1 MQAPPLFQFLP
12 AALPAPLPAVPL
24 AAPPAA
30 LPAPLPAVVFGNDA
44 FGNPVTMNG
53 VPFGILNT
61 LPSPSPALVHDDKT
75 IMYKFFC
82 DDSSH
87 DHLTDNTT
95 YARWPE
101 KYKEC
106 VQSLFPGVNLDNL
119 GIDPA
124 DRSRFKSIVTD
135 ICEENERRATALYTA
150 NKARSEAHAA
160 ISSYDSTRQGLE
172 YIRTA
177 SLAAVADFITS
188 AESGF
193 RRIVNQLMPN
203 NPDTIVQLVPRG
215 TDLTGMFPTINCQNV
230 DNFTATAEHGFGQNV
245 LITPGRFY
253 DACSRTGQTNVLQK
267 LQEWWV
273 NCVTGRSSGVY
284 APFFIDLVAQGIVTL
299 PNSYLF
305 VSLQS
310 DTTGP
315 FLLFVIRLGGIEK
328 TIKIS
333 VDQDNMCAEQDL
345 NGHYLLVGGRSLGQ
359 CFFKEIYY
367 SNSTTGSSIPP
378 VHAVTVDRLTPDYL
392 KGVNCLQ
399 VKRRKRK
406 EKPNITVATNIL
418 SLIQSAGGKQR
429 PKPKSDEGDTYNGYS
444 HNIEKLQRL
453 LTEDVNL
460 TTIGAFMLIA
470 KFLGDE
476 LVMAT
481 TPPNSIVSTS
491 DFMLCYNC
499 YLHKKNTLFSF
510 TRNGFSSTHLFMHH
524 IPTISGTATPAAAA
538 AATPSVAPDATFLRA
553 ANAVVNI
560 QDLYTPAASNT
571 AAPKKAGPKK
581 AAANKAAANKAA
593 AKKAANPFVFKKKL
607 PEVKKK
613 VKKGVLKKLF
623 KKRNFT
629 GISKHKIKGQGG
641 GAMKKFDIT
650 DDKLDMSPS
659 DIIKSIVPSNSLK
672 KIALIWKGKNISAE
686 EERGKT
692 LREIGVS
699 LNDPMYI
706 VTDDTTP
713 IQTDNT
719 SKKDTGKVKSYEKN
733 DTYSLL
739 VTSFKSMIQDFIKNL
754 EDVVKFSGGKYVSG
768 IQIEEEDSTVYSLND
783 TRNFAGRISNIISF
797 YKVIYAIPDDE
808 LVENLAETNIFR
820 ALELITPVSPF
831 IPKDKTPNVFVFL
844 LCPDWFTSVMYAKSY
859 LGKFLT
865 SPETTNIEQYVTDD
879 RNLHT
884 AFIKELNRLPKDKYT
899 PIDVVSSRDIPSI
912 NSFEVYLKCIVRVI
926 APFVTSERAFEEEFG
941 CSVDEICDL
950 LGISTDELGIK
961 FTVEDDEEE
970 EQGEQQDKGAGQEEQ
985 QTQEEEGETRELTIK
1000 KICSKIPGILST
1012 LIVAYILR
1020 ETVELELLKVVVEDG
1035 QNNIYLIK
1043 SIHQLLKKI
1052 ITYYGTFITA
1062 PEIIVSFIQG
1072 IDFKNN
1078 TLSFP
1083 GNYAQ
1088 LYECMGTYDEIGDE
1102 ITNDTMYNNFEDIS
1116 LADITFISN
1125 EILKKPE
1132 IASMSD
1138 ETELDE
1144 TMLDGIVQKYVNEFT
1159 QQLDQEQEQEQ
1170 EQQPQQSINPLG
1182 LQHKTIAP
1190 EPETVTVKTGGKSNR
1205 ISNPKQNTKYRKRYK
1220 KFVSKYIVK
1229 KKRKS
1234 NKKNNKNKTRKNR
1247 KLPKPKPK
1255 SKSKYANKTLKNKKR
1270 KTKPNKHKSKQN
1282 NKKTK
1287 TNYYNYYK
1295 HNKTLKH

>member
-1 MQAPPLFQFLP
+1 MQAPSQFQFMFQP
-12 AALPAPLPAVPL
+12 QP
-24 AAPPAA
+24 AAPPA
-30 LPAPLPAVVFGNDA
+30 PLSPVVFVNDA
-44 FGNPVTMNG
+44 FGNPVPVTMNSI
-53 VPFGILNT
+53 PFGILNT
-61 LPSPSPALVHDDKT
+61 LPSPSPPLETADKM

-95 YARWPE
+95 YDSWPE

-106 VQSLFPGVNLDNL
+106 VRYLLPGVDLNVL
-119 GIDPA
+119 GIDHA

-135 ICEENERRATALYTA
+135 ICEANKTFATALDTA
-150 NKARSEAHAA
+150 TMNSLQADAI
-160 ISSYDSTRQGLE
+160 ISSYDTTKTREGLQILRDSARDAARD
-172 YIRTA
+172 YTA
-177 SLAAVADFITS
+177 RATTNF
-188 AESGF
+188 EE
-193 RRIVNQLMPN
+193 IVNQFMPN
-203 NPDTIVQLVPRG
+203 TPNTVVQIIPRG
-215 TDLTGMFPTINCQNV
+215 TDLSPMFPTINCQNV

-253 DACSRTGQTNVLQK
+253 DACSRTGQTNLLQK
-267 LQEWWV
+267 LQDWWV
-273 NCVTGRSSGVY
+273 NCVTGSAPGQY
-284 APFFIDLVAQGIVTL
+284 APFYIDLVAQGIVTL

-305 VSLQS
+305 VSL
-310 DTTGP
+310 DATTHTP
-315 FLLFVIRLGGIEK
+315 FLLFVIKLGGIEK
-328 TIKIS
+328 TIKIR
-333 VDQDNMCAEQDL
+333 VDQDNMCAEEDL
-345 NGHYLLVGGRSLGQ
+345 NGHYLLAGGKNLGQ
-359 CFFKEIYY
+359 CFFKGIYY
-367 SNSTTGSSIPP
+367 SAQDLP
-378 VHAVTVDRLTPDYL
+378 AVTIHGLTPDYL
-392 KGVNCLQ
+392 RGVKCLQ
-399 VKRRKRK
+399 VKRRK
-406 EKPNITVATNIL
+406 EKPNIIVAPNIR

-429 PKPKSDEGDTYNGYS
+429 PKSKSDEGDNTYNGYL
-444 HNIEKLQRL
+444 HNIEHLRRL
-453 LTEDVNL
+453 LTQDENL
-460 TTIGAFMLIA
+460 TRIGAFMLIA

-481 TPPNSIVSTS
+481 TPPNSVVSTS

-510 TRNGFSSTHLFMHH
+510 TRNGFMSIHLFVHTQPH
-524 IPTISGTATPAAAA
+524 DTTTVAAAA
-538 AATPSVAPDATFLRA
+538 AAAADPSVAPDASFLRDATA
-553 ANAVVNI
+553 AVAR
-560 QDLYTPAASNT
+560 QRHYTAAPVKS
-571 AAPKKAGPKK
+571 AAPKKAAPKK
-581 AAANKAAANKAA
+581 ALAKKAA
-593 AKKAANPFVFKKKL
+593 AKKAANPFVFNEKL
-607 PEVKKK
+607 PEVQKK
-613 VKKGVLKKLF
+613 VKNSVLKKFLKF
-623 KKRNFT
+623 KKRKFT
-629 GISKHKIKGQGG
+629 GISKYRIKGQGG

-650 DDKLDMSPS
+650 DDKLDMYPS
-659 DIIKSIVPSNSLK
+659 DIIKTIVPSNSLK

-699 LNDPMYI
+699 LNDSMYI
-706 VTDDTTP
+706 VTDDTDDTTP
-713 IQTDNT
+713 THTVNT

-754 EDVVKFSGGKYVSG
+754 EDVVKFSGGKYVSD
-768 IQIEEEDSTVYSLND
+768 IQIEEKDSTVYSLND
-783 TRNFAGRISNIISF
+783 TRNFARRISNIISF

-844 LCPDWFTSVMYAKSY
+844 LCPDWFTSVMYAKRY

-884 AFIKELNRLPKDKYT
+884 AFIKELNRLPEVKSERV
-899 PIDVVSSRDIPSI
+899 DVVSSRDIPSI

-926 APFVTSERAFEEEFG
+926 APFVTSERGFEEEFG

-950 LGISTDELGIK
+950 LGVRTDELGIK
-961 FTVEDDEEE
+961 FTIGEDEKYQGE
-970 EQGEQQDKGAGQEEQ
+970 EQDKEDEDEDEDEKQGEAAD
-985 QTQEEEGETRELTIK
+985 QEEEGETRELTIK

-1078 TLSFP
+1078 TLSFT
-1083 GNYAQ
+1083 GNFTQ
-1088 LYECMGTYDEIGDE
+1088 LYECMNTYNEIGDE

-1116 LADITFISN
+1116 LADITFITN

-1132 IASMSD
+1132 IASISD

-1144 TMLDGIVQKYVNEFT
+1144 TMLDGLIQKYVNEFT
-1159 QQLDQEQEQEQ
+1159 QQLDQEQEQ

-1190 EPETVTVKTGGKSNR
+1190 EPETVTVGTGGKSNR
-1205 ISNPKQNTKYRKRYK
+1205 ISNPKQNTKYRKKYK
-1220 KFVSKYIVK
+1220 RFVSKYIIK
-1229 KKRKS
+1229 KKRKN

-1255 SKSKYANKTLKNKKR
+1255 SKPNSKHNSKTLKNKKR

-1287 TNYYNYYK
+1287 TNYYNLYK

>member
-1 MQAPPLFQFLP
+1 MQATFMFQPPP
-12 AALPAPLPAVPL
+12 AAAALPAA
-24 AAPPAA
+24 
-30 LPAPLPAVVFGNDA
+30 LPAVVFGNDA
-44 FGNPVTMNG
+44 HGNPTMNG
-53 VPFGILNT
+53 IPFGILNT
-61 LPSPSPALVHDDKT
+61 LPSPSSALGLADKM

-87 DHLTDNTT
+87 DHLSDNTT
-95 YARWPE
+95 YAHWPE

-106 VQSLFPGVNLDNL
+106 VESLFPDVDLVGL

-135 ICEENERRATALYTA
+135 ICEANKTFATALDTA
-150 NKARSEAHAA
+150 TMVSLQADSA
-160 ISSYDSTRQGLE
+160 ISSYDITNTRGTLQIL
-172 YIRTA
+172 RDSAQAATA
-177 SLAAVADFITS
+177 GFITS
-188 AESGF
+188 AEREF
-193 RRIVNQLMPN
+193 RHIVNQLMPN
-203 NPDTIVQLVPRG
+203 TPGIDTIVQLVPRG
-215 TDLTGMFPTINCQNV
+215 TDLRPRFPTINCQNV
-230 DNFTATAEHGFGQNV
+230 DNFTATTEHGFGQNV

-267 LQEWWV
+267 LQDWWV
-273 NCVTGRSSGVY
+273 NCVTGSAPGQY

-305 VSLQS
+305 VSLQQ
-310 DTTGP
+310 DATTGIP
-315 FLLFVIRLGGIEK
+315 FLLFVIRLDGIDK
-328 TIKIS
+328 TIKIR
-333 VDQDNMCAEQDL
+333 VDQDNMCAEEDL

-359 CFFKEIYY
+359 CFFKGIYY
-367 SNSTTGSSIPP
+367 SAQDLP
-378 VHAVTVDRLTPDYL
+378 AVTIDGLTSEYL
-392 KGVNCLQ
+392 RGVKCLQ
-399 VKRRKRK
+399 VKRRK
-406 EKPNITVATNIL
+406 PNINVTEQLRFEVTGA
-418 SLIQSAGGKQR
+418 SARASARASTSGGGKQR
-429 PKPKSDEGDTYNGYS
+429 PKSKSDEGDNTYNGYL
-444 HNIEKLQRL
+444 HNIEHLQRL
-453 LTEDVNL
+453 LTDDNNL
-460 TTIGAFMLIA
+460 TRIGAFMLIA

-481 TPPNSIVSTS
+481 TPPNSVVSTS

-524 IPTISGTATPAAAA
+524 IHTISGTATPAAAA
-538 AATPSVAPDATFLRA
+538 AAAAAPSVAPDASFLTA
-553 ANAVVNI
+553 ATAAVVR
-560 QDLYTPAASNT
+560 QQPLHA
-571 AAPKKAGPKK
+571 AAPKKAAPKK
-581 AAANKAAANKAA
+581 ALAKKAA
-593 AKKAANPFVFKKKL
+593 AKKAANPFVFNEKL
-607 PEVKKK
+607 LEVKKK
-613 VKKGVLKKLF
+613 VKNSVLKKFLKF
-623 KKRNFT
+623 KKRKFT
-629 GISKHKIKGQGG
+629 GISKYRIKGQGG
-641 GAMKKFDIT
+641 GAMEKFDIT
-650 DDKLDMSPS
+650 DDNLSMSPS
-659 DIIKSIVPSNSLK
+659 DIIKSIDPSNSLK
-672 KIALIWKGKNISAE
+672 KIALIWKGNDISVE
-686 EERGKT
+686 KERGKT

-754 EDVVKFSGGKYVSG
+754 EDVVKFSGRKYVSG

-783 TRNFAGRISNIISF
+783 TRNFAGRISKIISF
-797 YKVIYAIPDDE
+797 YKVIYAISDEE
-808 LVENLAETNIFR
+808 LVENLVETNIFR

-831 IPKDKTPNVFVFL
+831 IPKDNTPNEFVFL
-844 LCPDWFTSVMYAKSY
+844 LCPDWFTSVMYAKRY

-884 AFIKELNRLPKDKYT
+884 AFIKELNLLPEVKSERV
-899 PIDVVSSRDIPSI
+899 DVVSSRDIPSI

-950 LGISTDELGIK
+950 LGIRTDELGIK
-961 FTVEDDEEE
+961 FTIGDDYEE

-1170 EQQPQQSINPLG
+1170 EQEQQPQQSINPLG

-1190 EPETVTVKTGGKSNR
+1190 ESATVTVEIGGKSNR
-1205 ISNPKQNTKYRKRYK
+1205 ISNPKQNTKYRKKYK
-1220 KFVSKYIVK
+1220 KFVSKYIIK
-1229 KKRKS
+1229 KKRKN

-1247 KLPKPKPK
+1247 KLPKSKPK